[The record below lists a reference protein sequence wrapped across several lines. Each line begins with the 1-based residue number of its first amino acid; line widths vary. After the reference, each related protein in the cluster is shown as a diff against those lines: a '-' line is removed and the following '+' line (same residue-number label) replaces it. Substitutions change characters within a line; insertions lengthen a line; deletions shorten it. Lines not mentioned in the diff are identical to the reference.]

1 MIRKKAGVNK
11 HLVTIGLLGCCTGVG
26 VTHLAVMLAG
36 FLSSKEH
43 RKTALI
49 EFNHA
54 GALKALRKLYSDE
67 KTDFN
72 NCFEINGV
80 DYYTVSNDR
89 EFAAIFQMGYE
100 YLVIDFGHEWTD
112 NISRF
117 MQCDIGCVVGSL
129 NEWKISQFEECVTE
143 LEGLN
148 ISGNFHYVSTFGVQ
162 RFGRDIEKNFRI
174 KIRLVPF
181 EPSPFLLHKETFTL
195 LEILSHSL
203 M

>member
-100 YLVIDFGHEWTD
+100 YLVIDFGHELD
-112 NISRF
+112 
-117 MQCDIGCVVGSL
+117 
-129 NEWKISQFEECVTE
+129 
-143 LEGLN
+143 
-148 ISGNFHYVSTFGVQ
+148 
-162 RFGRDIEKNFRI
+162 
-174 KIRLVPF
+174 
-181 EPSPFLLHKETFTL
+181 
-195 LEILSHSL
+195 
-203 M
+203 